1 MGMPKG
7 KVVGFVE
14 GFSAGVGLL
23 GEEGGS
29 GGDALGE
36 LMALTE
42 GGDGSLDADMGVFG
56 TLVVEVNDVVFASGV
71 MEVMGSF
78 GVMTNGPVV
87 VFGGAGPG
95 VGTDFDFVLMATP
108 ALIAGATGGDAF
120 DVVSEFVSAQSFEDD
135 AVAADGLQEG
145 IGLARPAPA
154 VSDFAFEV
162 GLPFAEL
169 GSGGATLALAFALML
184 AAFAQGAGEQL
195 HVLTVGGLFPLVAQL
210 AERVSIGLGVQVG
223 IEQSGAA
230 VGLQG

>member
-1 MGMPKG
+1 MGMPQG
-7 KVVGFVE
+7 KVLGFVE
-14 GFSAGVGLL
+14 GFSTGVGLL

-29 GGDALGE
+29 GGDALGQ
-36 LMALTE
+36 LMALAE
-42 GGDGSLDADMGVFG
+42 GGDGGLDALLGVLG
-56 TLVVEVNDVVFASGV
+56 ALVVEVDDVVFAV
-71 MEVMGSF
+71 EVMKVVGSF

-108 ALIAGATGGDAF
+108 VLVAGATGGDAF
-120 DVVSEFVSAQSFEDD
+120 DVVGEFVSAQSLEDD

-195 HVLTVGGLFPLVAQL
+195 HVLAASGLFPLVAQL
-210 AERVSIGLGVQVG
+210 AEGVAIGLGVQVG

-230 VGLQG
+230 VGL